1 MCNLLCVIQSV
12 ERVQKEATAGECEQ
26 KETEVRGAQTKESR
40 RHEKKD

>member
-26 KETEVRGAQTKESR
+26 KETEVRGTQTKESR
-40 RHEKKD
+40 RHEKKG